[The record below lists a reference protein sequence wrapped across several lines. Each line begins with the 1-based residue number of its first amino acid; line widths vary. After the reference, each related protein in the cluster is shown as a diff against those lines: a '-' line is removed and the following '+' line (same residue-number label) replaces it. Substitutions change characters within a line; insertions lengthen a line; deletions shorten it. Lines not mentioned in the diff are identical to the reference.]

1 MAIADN
7 NIQTAEAIMAK
18 IFSLELHTFLHIMG
32 DKTMV
37 KILGIPEVAPTT
49 GQADSKVQIITM
61 DLETSNL
68 LEISQLSLNQILI
81 IEEIFQIIIRET
93 PSEIQKRTILV
104 SRNQI

>member
-18 IFSLELHTFLHIMG
+18 IFSLKLHTSLHIMG
-32 DKTMV
+32 DKTRV
-37 KILGIPEVAPTT
+37 KILGTLEVAPIT
-49 GQADSKVQIITM
+49 GQADSRVQIITM

-68 LEISQLSLNQILI
+68 LEISQLSLNQMPI
-81 IEEIFQIIIRET
+81 IEETFQIIIRET

-104 SRNQI
+104 SRNQT